1 MRSWAQNQL
10 VATATLILCQ
20 ITKAWV
26 VLAVFLLVTLSVQA
40 QSQFIL
46 PNKNIEAFGVP
57 PVRASL
63 VGEVQPYTSVDGLP
77 LAGWSPT
84 APEIWLKGVSS
95 ATWISRVKSPGATAE
110 SSSIYIQSPGIYDV
124 YIQPQAKYFG
134 VYKGR
139 EW

>member
-1 MRSWAQNQL
+1 M
-10 VATATLILCQ
+10 
-20 ITKAWV
+20 
-26 VLAVFLLVTLSVQA
+26 FLLVKSSVQA

-46 PNKNIEAFGVP
+46 PNKNIEEFGVP
-57 PVRASL
+57 PVQASL
-63 VGEVQPYTSVDGLP
+63 VGEVQPYTGVYGLP

-84 APEIWLKGVSS
+84 ARQIWLKGVSS

-134 VYKGR
+134 VCKGR